1 MHLEDVPAI
10 ILQTAQKA
18 ASLIGD
24 GLYGVDLKLING
36 QVYVVEVNDN
46 PNIDFG
52 VEDLVLKDSLYD
64 ILIDSMIH
72 RIEIAKNVRKN
83 NFTSS

>member
-1 MHLEDVPAI
+1 MEDVPAI

-72 RIEIAKNVRKN
+72 RIEIAKNVRKI
-83 NFTSS
+83 NFTIS

>member
-72 RIEIAKNVRKN
+72 RIEIAKNVRKI
-83 NFTSS
+83 NFTIS